1 MSLNRPFKSVLTE
14 CWEDYVL
21 KLVNGVESADLNDP
35 NFKLSAPSRQ
45 DIVDWV
51 QKDYEYLVLKK
62 EMVRKGFEVC
72 GVTSAE
78 PSKVRN
84 DQFHKNIMTKVVDE
98 LQTWEMETLNDDPFA
113 EESSIIAEIYY
124 SRIITRRTYSLYHI
138 T

>member
-1 MSLNRPFKSVLTE
+1 
-14 CWEDYVL
+14 
-21 KLVNGVESADLNDP
+21 
-35 NFKLSAPSRQ
+35 
-45 DIVDWV
+45 
-51 QKDYEYLVLKK
+51 
-62 EMVRKGFEVC
+62 MVRKGFEVC

-84 DQFHKNIMTKVVDE
+84 DQFHKNIMTKVVDK